1 VTRMARFGAERLAEQ
16 QILGAVNPL
25 REAASLQSV
34 RRGIVLSLPGVS
46 LSRKGDRRAA
56 SGGVKALACI
66 DIATGLTPRVG
77 FISRT

>member
-25 REAASLQSV
+25 GEAASLQSV

-46 LSRKGDRRAA
+46 LSRKVTAGQP
-56 SGGVKALACI
+56 V
-66 DIATGLTPRVG
+66 VV
-77 FISRT
+77 